1 MKSLVMGAEVCPEG
15 TEETVV
21 KQIKEWKTRDAKAR
35 LIICQTLDDQDYS
48 TVSHCQ
54 TSKDMWNTLV
64 SQREVKTVSNK
75 LQVSSEWHG
84 LSWKQSYTVASFLS
98 ELKVLTQKSVS
109 LGMTVEDEMVI
120 AKILQVLPKKFDVF
134 VTSWKLTAGQDSTL
148 EKMTRQLL
156 TFETDIDVK
165 EKQEDSGSAF
175 LGRRGFKSVHAKKSG
190 NNYGKHG
197 SFGEQLGSSGL
208 SCWSYKKTGHI
219 KKDCSQRKLTQANDD
234 TNKKVSFMAQ
244 QLSHVN
250 DE

>member
-1 MKSLVMGAEVCPEG
+1 MTNSNWSRWKFETSTVLEAQDVKSLVMGAEVCPEG

-21 KQIKEWKTRDAKAR
+21 KLIKEWKTRDAKAR

-54 TSKDMWNTLV
+54 TSKDMWDTLV

-134 VTSWKLTAGQDSTL
+134 VTSWTLTAGQDSTL
-148 EKMTRQLL
+148 GKMTRQLL
-156 TFETDIDVK
+156 TFETDIHVK
-165 EKQEDSGSAF
+165 KKI
-175 LGRRGFKSVHAKKSG
+175 LGV
-190 NNYGKHG
+190 
-197 SFGEQLGSSGL
+197 L
-208 SCWSYKKTGHI
+208 S
-219 KKDCSQRKLTQANDD
+219 
-234 TNKKVSFMAQ
+234 
-244 QLSHVN
+244 
-250 DE
+250 